1 MGGGGSK
8 PKKSLATRRM
18 DRRINKLRGEE
29 AYLLRL
35 DDSNN
40 RWIKKYKNEIPDKKR
55 SFNRSYHKRTFLQ
68 SEHKILMDK
77 LRGIQTYV
85 RDLEKQINSFNK
97 QRDDAKRLTK
107 DYKAE
112 ISKLNDII
120 RALNVL
126 LVYLKRIERAVQHQI
141 DILDRQLN
149 DTSEILEDEMTEF
162 FRLDAY
168 IKDLFFKVNTAKPLA
183 EKYGQVYYNSLQ
195 QQNNSLIS
203 SKFELNN
210 IQTRSNR
217 LYLYSDYWYNLIDS
231 VYDYA
236 LLIYLIIAVIAGYL
250 AIYKSTYL
258 TNNYYKMAAFV
269 LILAFPFYII
279 PLEQGIIDFFRILIS
294 LFLGEPYE
302 KKNWI

>member
-1 MGGGGSK
+1 MGGGSSIL
-8 PKKSLATRRM
+8 KSAATRIR
-18 DRRINKLRGEE
+18 DHFIKKLRNEE
-29 AYLLRL
+29 HHLLSL

-55 SFNRSYHKRTFLQ
+55 SYNRSYQKRKYLQ
-68 SEHKILMDK
+68 SEHKILMNE
-77 LRGIQTYV
+77 LRSIQRYV
-85 RDLEKQINSFNK
+85 RNLENQIKKLNK
-97 QRDDAKRLTK
+97 QRDDAKQLTK

-120 RALNVL
+120 RALNRL
-126 LVYLKRIERAVQHQI
+126 LVYLKRIERSLA
-141 DILDRQLN
+141 RQL
-149 DTSEILEDEMTEF
+149 EILEKQLSNTDEILDDEMQEF

-168 IKDLFFKVNTAKPLA
+168 IKDLYFKANTAKPLA

-195 QQNNSLIS
+195 QQNSSLIS

-217 LYLYSDYWYNLIDS
+217 LYLYSDYWYNFIDG
-231 VYDYA
+231 VYHYA
-236 LLIYLIIAVIAGYL
+236 LLIYLLLAVITGYL
-250 AIYKSTYL
+250 AIYNSTYL
-258 TNNYYKMAAFV
+258 SNNYYKLLAFL
-269 LILAFPFYII
+269 LIIAFPFYII
-279 PLEQGIIDFFRILIS
+279 PLEQGIIDFFRILMN